1 MSPKQSKAAYRR
13 DLLPSVSKPLTTLKG
28 DKIFRASRG
37 FKMARVVSDFF
48 FQLNTGVNL
57 GWIHLQH
64 TRRAKNATT

>member
-48 FQLNTGVNL
+48 FSTQYWGQFRVDSF
-57 GWIHLQH
+57 
-64 TRRAKNATT
+64 AAYA